1 MQLRLRRPARDV
13 PSDVLYESKNYY
25 EPGWRTYCMA
35 VFRKHCTIEE
45 PLFMK
50 MFTGQKNL
58 IAENA
63 IKLPLCVISG
73 FRCDVDEVYALL
85 GYYL

>member
-1 MQLRLRRPARDV
+1 MAYFR
-13 PSDVLYESKNYY
+13 
-25 EPGWRTYCMA
+25 MA
-35 VFRKHCTIEE
+35 VFRKRCTIEE

-63 IKLPLCVISG
+63 IKLPLCVTSG
-73 FRCDVDEVYALL
+73 LRCDVEVNALL
-85 GYYL
+85 GYYR